1 VAKYDPKAE
10 AVRDMF
16 AASVAD
22 LLRREYP
29 EATVKETETGAGCPI
44 VRVTLGA
51 DTFNLTIT
59 RNRPLW

>member
-1 VAKYDPKAE
+1 VAKYDPKAK

-16 AASVAD
+16 AANVAD

-29 EATVKETETGAGCPI
+29 EATVKETGAGCPI